1 MAERNLVQALNQA
14 LFLAFEKDPHVVV
27 LGEDVGVDGGVF
39 RVTDGLLAKF
49 GEKRVIDTSIGES
62 TIVGSALGMAINGL
76 KPIAEIQFSGFIY
89 PAFQQLISHV
99 SRMRNRTRGVFGVP
113 IVIRSPNGGGVNAL
127 EHHSESLEAVYAHI
141 PGLKVVMPSNP
152 YDGKGLLLAAINDP
166 DPVLLLEPIK
176 LYRAFKQEVPDAYYE
191 VPIGLAQIVQAGKDI
206 TILAWGAMVLV
217 AQDAASQVQAS
228 CEIIDLRTIMPW
240 DKKTILES
248 AKKTGR
254 VVIIHEAIHTCGFG
268 AELAATIQE
277 ECLDYLQAPIV
288 RVTAPDV
295 IVPYYRS
302 EHFYRPNA
310 DMLIEKI
317 KQTLTY

>member
-1 MAERNLVQALNQA
+1 
-14 LFLAFEKDPHVVV
+14 
-27 LGEDVGVDGGVF
+27 
-39 RVTDGLLAKF
+39 
-49 GEKRVIDTSIGES
+49 
-62 TIVGSALGMAINGL
+62 
-76 KPIAEIQFSGFIY
+76 
-89 PAFQQLISHV
+89 
-99 SRMRNRTRGVFGVP
+99 
-113 IVIRSPNGGGVNAL
+113 
-127 EHHSESLEAVYAHI
+127 
-141 PGLKVVMPSNP
+141 
-152 YDGKGLLLAAINDP
+152 
-166 DPVLLLEPIK
+166 
-176 LYRAFKQEVPDAYYE
+176 
-191 VPIGLAQIVQAGKDI
+191 
-206 TILAWGAMVLV
+206 
-217 AQDAASQVQAS
+217 
-228 CEIIDLRTIMPW
+228 MPW